1 MKIASGDYE
10 MNKKKMIRLT
20 ALVGVA
26 TATGVVAE
34 ANQAHAA
41 TTTTTETTNQTTN
54 ASVEST
60 QAAVDAAQSAFDTAQ
75 TSVDNAQ
82 ANVTSASN
90 NVTSASA
97 TLSSAIA
104 NKEVAT
110 SENIASAT
118 SAVSSQVVVVASA
131 SQAVSEQAGVVSA
144 AASVQASAQAEATS
158 ASASLSSASANVAS
172 ATSALSAAEAAL
184 TIDQSTAAN
193 NLSAAES
200 AASSASAAVSS
211 DQAAVD
217 NAQAAVAS
225 AQAIVDAVAEAQSSD
240 VINMSAAYITA
251 LKNYLANPSS
261 ANAAALQEVAKG
273 ADYVKELQQKFKSD
287 ASLDVVVDPSDP
299 TVQEALSVYAV
310 NLINHLRN
318 QYGLT
323 TAFGAS
329 AKANVAA
336 LDFVKN
342 YYDDENWNIFG
353 TTGSDGQGH
362 NKNGLN
368 AYADQL
374 GTSIAEDAGSG
385 LTTWVNGK
393 ATMAT
398 TTLHNLLYAVY
409 SDIATMLFDDGGT
422 NNWSHAQSIFED
434 GTILGTDGFNNV
446 YLGVAFD
453 KYGYAHYELYNA
465 TEGNQLGNNAY
476 SLDVQTA
483 AQTLL
488 TNAQATLASAK
499 ASLQRMTTNLM
510 VAKAAVVAAQDQLAA
525 LENSSASDS
534 AAVTAARTQLESAK
548 TSYQTALATY
558 QQKEAALEKAND
570 ELANVQASLEAAQAT
585 LATAKAKLAEL
596 EETVANLTNADQ
608 LLAAAQ
614 AAYEQAVANLTVAT
628 GNLEAAQV
636 DLAKAEAQLAL
647 AEEAVEQAK
656 ARAEIATQVDQQ
668 LNGSNANDRQSA
680 GQDATSLK
688 TNGRALMA
696 MVATASAANPKRG
709 ADQGRLPQ
717 TGADNQEASA
727 MALVGL
733 GMLGMATGLYGYKKK
748 KLTK

>member
-1 MKIASGDYE
+1 

-26 TATGVVAE
+26 MATGVVAE

-60 QAAVDAAQSAFDTAQ
+60 QAAVDAAQSTFDTAQ
-75 TSVDNAQ
+75 TSVGSAQ

-97 TLSSAIA
+97 ALSSAIT
-104 NKEVAT
+104 NKEAAT
-110 SENIASAT
+110 PENIASAT
-118 SAVSSQVVVVASA
+118 SAVSAQAVVVSST

-158 ASASLSSASANVAS
+158 ASASLSSSSANVAS

-184 TIDQSTAAN
+184 TSDQSTAAN

-211 DQAAVD
+211 DPAAVD

-225 AQAIVDAVAEAQSSD
+225 AQAIVHAVAEVQSSD
-240 VINMSAAYITA
+240 VINMSVAYITA

-329 AKANVAA
+329 ANANVAA
-336 LDFVKN
+336 IDFVKK
-342 YYDDENWNIFG
+342 YYDDEDWNIFG
-353 TTGSDGQGH
+353 TTGSDGKGH
-362 NKNGLN
+362 NKNGLD

-374 GTSIAEDAGSG
+374 NTSIAEDAGSG

-465 TEGNQLGNNAY
+465 TEGNHLGNNAY

-483 AQTLL
+483 A
-488 TNAQATLASAK
+488 
-499 ASLQRMTTNLM
+499 
-510 VAKAAVVAAQDQLAA
+510 
-525 LENSSASDS
+525 
-534 AAVTAARTQLESAK
+534 
-548 TSYQTALATY
+548 
-558 QQKEAALEKAND
+558 
-570 ELANVQASLEAAQAT
+570 QASLEAAQAT

-614 AAYEQAVANLTVAT
+614 DAYEQAVANLTTAT
-628 GNLEAAQV
+628 GNLGAAQV
-636 DLAKAEAQLAL
+636 DLTKAESQLAL
-647 AEEAVEQAK
+647 AEDTAEQAK
-656 ARAEIATQVDQQ
+656 VRAAIAAQVDQQ
-668 LNGSNANDRQSA
+668 LNGSTANDRQSA

-688 TNGRALMA
+688 TNGRALTA
-696 MVATASAANPKRG
+696 TVATASAAKQKQG
-709 ADQGRLPQ
+709 ANQGRLPQ
-717 TGADNQEASA
+717 TGNDDQEAST

>member
-1 MKIASGDYE
+1 
-10 MNKKKMIRLT
+10 MNKKKIIRLT

-26 TATGVVAE
+26 TATGVVAV

-118 SAVSSQVVVVASA
+118 SAVSSQAVVVASA
-131 SQAVSEQAGVVSA
+131 SQAVSEQAGVVSTA
-144 AASVQASAQAEATS
+144 AGVQASAQAEATS
-158 ASASLSSASANVAS
+158 ASASFSSASANVAS

-184 TIDQSTAAN
+184 TSDQSTAAN

-225 AQAIVDAVAEAQSSD
+225 AQAIVEVQSSD

-287 ASLDVVVDPSDP
+287 ESLDVVVDPSDP

-329 AKANVAA
+329 ANANVAA
-336 LDFVKN
+336 LDFVKK
-342 YYDDENWNIFG
+342 YYDYENWNIFG
-353 TTGSDGQGH
+353 TTVSDGQGH
-362 NKNGLN
+362 NKNGLD
-368 AYADQL
+368 AYAVQL
-374 GTSIAEDAGSG
+374 NTSIAEDAGSG

-453 KYGYAHYELYNA
+453 KYG
-465 TEGNQLGNNAY
+465 TP
-476 SLDVQTA
+476 
-483 AQTLL
+483 
-488 TNAQATLASAK
+488 
-499 ASLQRMTTNLM
+499 TTNSTTL
-510 VAKAAVVAAQDQLAA
+510 
-525 LENSSASDS
+525 
-534 AAVTAARTQLESAK
+534 R
-548 TSYQTALATY
+548 
-558 QQKEAALEKAND
+558 KETD
-570 ELANVQASLEAAQAT
+570 
-585 LATAKAKLAEL
+585 
-596 EETVANLTNADQ
+596 
-608 LLAAAQ
+608 
-614 AAYEQAVANLTVAT
+614 
-628 GNLEAAQV
+628 
-636 DLAKAEAQLAL
+636 
-647 AEEAVEQAK
+647 
-656 ARAEIATQVDQQ
+656 
-668 LNGSNANDRQSA
+668 
-680 GQDATSLK
+680 
-688 TNGRALMA
+688 
-696 MVATASAANPKRG
+696 
-709 ADQGRLPQ
+709 
-717 TGADNQEASA
+717 
-727 MALVGL
+727 
-733 GMLGMATGLYGYKKK
+733 
-748 KLTK
+748 

>member
-1 MKIASGDYE
+1 
-10 MNKKKMIRLT
+10 MIRLT

-104 NKEVAT
+104 NKEAAT

-118 SAVSSQVVVVASA
+118 SAVSSQAVVVASA

-158 ASASLSSASANVAS
+158 ASASLSSSSANVAS
-172 ATSALSAAEAAL
+172 ATSAQAAE
-184 TIDQSTAAN
+184 
-193 NLSAAES
+193 
-200 AASSASAAVSS
+200 V
-211 DQAAVD
+211 
-217 NAQAAVAS
+217 
-225 AQAIVDAVAEAQSSD
+225 QSSD
-240 VINMSAAYITA
+240 VINMSVAYITA

-273 ADYVKELQQKFKSD
+273 TDYVKELQQKFKSD

-299 TVQEALSVYAV
+299 TVQEVLSVYAV

-329 AKANVAA
+329 ANANVAA
-336 LDFVKN
+336 IDFVKK
-342 YYDDENWNIFG
+342 YYDDEDWNIFG
-353 TTGSDGQGH
+353 TNGKGH
-362 NKNGLN
+362 NKNGLD
-368 AYADQL
+368 AYANQL
-374 GTSIAEDAGSG
+374 NTSIAEDAGSG

-434 GTILGTDGFNNV
+434 GTILGTGGFNNV

-465 TEGNQLGNNAY
+465 TEGNHLGNNAY

-483 AQTLL
+483 AQALL
-488 TNAQATLASAK
+488 TNAQASLASAK

-510 VAKAAVVAAQDQLAA
+510 VAKAAVVAAQNQLAA
-525 LENSSASDS
+525 LENSSANDLV
-534 AAVTAARTQLESAK
+534 AVTKARTQLASAE

-558 QQKEAALEKAND
+558 KQKEEALKKAGDNLAAA
-570 ELANVQASLEAAQAT
+570 QASLEAAQAT

-614 AAYEQAVANLTVAT
+614 AAYEQAVANLTTAT
-628 GNLEAAQV
+628 GNLGAAQV
-636 DLAKAEAQLAL
+636 DLAKAESQLAL
-647 AEEAVEQAK
+647 AEDTAEQAK
-656 ARAEIATQVDQQ
+656 VRAAIAAQVDQQ
-668 LNGSNANDRQSA
+668 LNGSTANDRQSA

-688 TNGRALMA
+688 TNGRALTA
-696 MVATASAANPKRG
+696 TVATASAAKQKQG
-709 ADQGRLPQ
+709 ANQGRLPQ
-717 TGADNQEASA
+717 TGNDDQEAST

>member
-1 MKIASGDYE
+1 

-104 NKEVAT
+104 NKEAAT

-118 SAVSSQVVVVASA
+118 SAVSSQAVVVASA

-158 ASASLSSASANVAS
+158 ASASLSSSSANVAS

-184 TIDQSTAAN
+184 TSDQSTAAN

-211 DQAAVD
+211 GQAAVD

-225 AQAIVDAVAEAQSSD
+225 AQAIVDVQSSD
-240 VINMSAAYITA
+240 VINMSVAYITA

-329 AKANVAA
+329 ANANVAA
-336 LDFVKN
+336 IDFVKK
-342 YYDDENWNIFG
+342 YYDDEDWNIFG
-353 TTGSDGQGH
+353 TTGSDGKGH
-362 NKNGLN
+362 NKNGLD

-374 GTSIAEDAGSG
+374 NTSIAEDAGSG

-465 TEGNQLGNNAY
+465 TEGNHLGNNAY

-483 AQTLL
+483 AQALL
-488 TNAQATLASAK
+488 TNAQASLASAK

-510 VAKAAVVAAQDQLAA
+510 VAKAAVVAAQNRLAV
-525 LENSSASDS
+525 LENSSANDLV
-534 AAVTAARTQLESAK
+534 AVTKARTQLASAE

-558 QQKEAALEKAND
+558 KQKEEALKKAGDNLAAA
-570 ELANVQASLEAAQAT
+570 QASLEAAQAT

-614 AAYEQAVANLTVAT
+614 AAYEQAVANLTTAT
-628 GNLEAAQV
+628 GNLGAAQV
-636 DLAKAEAQLAL
+636 DLAKAESQLAL
-647 AEEAVEQAK
+647 AEDTAEQAK
-656 ARAEIATQVDQQ
+656 VRAAIAAQVDQQ
-668 LNGSNANDRQSA
+668 LNGSTANDRQSA

-688 TNGRALMA
+688 TNGRALTA
-696 MVATASAANPKRG
+696 TVATASAAKQKQG

-717 TGADNQEASA
+717 TGNDDQEAST

>member
-1 MKIASGDYE
+1 

-104 NKEVAT
+104 NKEAAT

-118 SAVSSQVVVVASA
+118 SAVSSQAVVVASA

-158 ASASLSSASANVAS
+158 ASASLSSSSANVA
-172 ATSALSAAEAAL
+172 SALSAAEAAL
-184 TIDQSTAAN
+184 TSDQSTAAN

-225 AQAIVDAVAEAQSSD
+225 AQAIVDAVAEVQSSD
-240 VINMSAAYITA
+240 VINMSVAYITA

-329 AKANVAA
+329 ANANVAA
-336 LDFVKN
+336 IDFVKK
-342 YYDDENWNIFG
+342 YYDDEDWNIFG

-362 NKNGLN
+362 NKNGLD

-374 GTSIAEDAGSG
+374 NTSIAEDAGSG

-434 GTILGTDGFNNV
+434 GTILGTGGFNNV

-483 AQTLL
+483 A
-488 TNAQATLASAK
+488 
-499 ASLQRMTTNLM
+499 
-510 VAKAAVVAAQDQLAA
+510 
-525 LENSSASDS
+525 
-534 AAVTAARTQLESAK
+534 
-548 TSYQTALATY
+548 
-558 QQKEAALEKAND
+558 
-570 ELANVQASLEAAQAT
+570 QASLEAAQAT

-614 AAYEQAVANLTVAT
+614 AAYEQAVANLTTAT
-628 GNLEAAQV
+628 GNLGAAQV
-636 DLAKAEAQLAL
+636 DLAKAESQLAL
-647 AEEAVEQAK
+647 AEDTAEQAK
-656 ARAEIATQVDQQ
+656 VRAAIAAQVDQQ
-668 LNGSNANDRQSA
+668 LNGSTANDRQSA

-688 TNGRALMA
+688 TNGRALTA
-696 MVATASAANPKRG
+696 TVATASTAKQKQGAN
-709 ADQGRLPQ
+709 QGRLPQ
-717 TGADNQEASA
+717 TGNDDQEAST

>member
-1 MKIASGDYE
+1 

-104 NKEVAT
+104 NKEAAT

-118 SAVSSQVVVVASA
+118 SAVSSQAVVVASA

-158 ASASLSSASANVAS
+158 ASASLSSSSANVAS

-184 TIDQSTAAN
+184 TSDRSTAAN

-225 AQAIVDAVAEAQSSD
+225 AQAIVDAVAEVQSSD
-240 VINMSAAYITA
+240 VINMSVAYITA

-287 ASLDVVVDPSDP
+287 VSLDVVVDPSDP

-329 AKANVAA
+329 ANANVAA
-336 LDFVKN
+336 IDFVKK
-342 YYDDENWNIFG
+342 YYDDEDWNIFG
-353 TTGSDGQGH
+353 TTGRDGQGH
-362 NKNGLN
+362 NKNGLD

-374 GTSIAEDAGSG
+374 NTSIAEDAGSG

-434 GTILGTDGFNNV
+434 GTILGTGGFNNV

-483 AQTLL
+483 A
-488 TNAQATLASAK
+488 
-499 ASLQRMTTNLM
+499 
-510 VAKAAVVAAQDQLAA
+510 
-525 LENSSASDS
+525 
-534 AAVTAARTQLESAK
+534 
-548 TSYQTALATY
+548 
-558 QQKEAALEKAND
+558 
-570 ELANVQASLEAAQAT
+570 QASLEAAQAT

-614 AAYEQAVANLTVAT
+614 AAYEQAVANLTTAT
-628 GNLEAAQV
+628 GNLGAAQV
-636 DLAKAEAQLAL
+636 DLAKAESQLAL
-647 AEEAVEQAK
+647 AEDTAEQAK
-656 ARAEIATQVDQQ
+656 VRAAIAAQVDQQ
-668 LNGSNANDRQSA
+668 LNGSTANDRQSA

-688 TNGRALMA
+688 TNGRALTA
-696 MVATASAANPKRG
+696 TVATASTAKQKQGAN
-709 ADQGRLPQ
+709 QGRLPQ
-717 TGADNQEASA
+717 TGNDDQEAST

>member
-1 MKIASGDYE
+1 

-60 QAAVDAAQSAFDTAQ
+60 QAAVDAAQSTFDTAQ
-75 TSVDNAQ
+75 TSVDSAQ

-97 TLSSAIA
+97 ALSSAIA
-104 NKEVAT
+104 NKEAAT
-110 SENIASAT
+110 SKNIASAT
-118 SAVSSQVVVVASA
+118 SAVSSQAVVVASA

-158 ASASLSSASANVAS
+158 ASASLSSSSANVA
-172 ATSALSAAEAAL
+172 SALSAAEAAL
-184 TIDQSTAAN
+184 TSDQSTAAN

-211 DQAAVD
+211 GQAAVD

-225 AQAIVDAVAEAQSSD
+225 AQAIVDAVAEVQSSD
-240 VINMSAAYITA
+240 VINMSVAYITA

-329 AKANVAA
+329 ANANVAA
-336 LDFVKN
+336 IDFVKK
-342 YYDDENWNIFG
+342 YYDDEDWNIFG
-353 TTGSDGQGH
+353 TTGSDGKGH
-362 NKNGLN
+362 NKNGLD

-374 GTSIAEDAGSG
+374 NTSIAEDAGSG

-465 TEGNQLGNNAY
+465 TEGNHLGNNAY

-483 AQTLL
+483 AQALL
-488 TNAQATLASAK
+488 TNAQASLASAK

-510 VAKAAVVAAQDQLAA
+510 VAKAAVVAAQNQLAA
-525 LENSSASDS
+525 LENSSANDLV
-534 AAVTAARTQLESAK
+534 AVTKARTQLASAE

-558 QQKEAALEKAND
+558 KQKEEALKKAGDNLAAA
-570 ELANVQASLEAAQAT
+570 QASLEAAQAT

-614 AAYEQAVANLTVAT
+614 AAYEQAVANLTTAT
-628 GNLEAAQV
+628 GNLGAAQV
-636 DLAKAEAQLAL
+636 DLAKAESQLAL
-647 AEEAVEQAK
+647 AEDTAEQAK
-656 ARAEIATQVDQQ
+656 VRDAIAAQVDQQ
-668 LNGSNANDRQSA
+668 LNGSTANDRQSA

-688 TNGRALMA
+688 TNGRALTA
-696 MVATASAANPKRG
+696 TVATASAAKQKQG
-709 ADQGRLPQ
+709 ANQGRLPQ
-717 TGADNQEASA
+717 TGNDDQEAST

-733 GMLGMATGLYGYKKK
+733 GMLGMATGLYGYKKR

>member
-1 MKIASGDYE
+1 

-26 TATGVVAE
+26 TATGVVVE

-60 QAAVDAAQSAFDTAQ
+60 QAAVDAAQSTFDTAQ
-75 TSVDNAQ
+75 TSVDSAQ

-97 TLSSAIA
+97 ALSSAIA
-104 NKEVAT
+104 NKEAAT

-118 SAVSSQVVVVASA
+118 SAVSSQAVVVASA

-158 ASASLSSASANVAS
+158 ASASLSSSSANVAS
-172 ATSALSAAEAAL
+172 AASALSAAEAAL
-184 TIDQSTAAN
+184 TSDQSTAAN

-211 DQAAVD
+211 GQAAVD

-225 AQAIVDAVAEAQSSD
+225 AQAIVDAVAEVQSSD
-240 VINMSAAYITA
+240 VINMSVAYITA

-329 AKANVAA
+329 ANANVAA
-336 LDFVKN
+336 IDFVKK
-342 YYDDENWNIFG
+342 YYDDEDWNIFG
-353 TTGSDGQGH
+353 TNGKGH
-362 NKNGLN
+362 NKNGLD
-368 AYADQL
+368 AYANQL
-374 GTSIAEDAGSG
+374 NTSIAEDAGSG

-434 GTILGTDGFNNV
+434 GTILGTGGFNNV

-465 TEGNQLGNNAY
+465 TEGNHLGNNAY

-483 AQTLL
+483 AQ
-488 TNAQATLASAK
+488 N
-499 ASLQRMTTNLM
+499 
-510 VAKAAVVAAQDQLAA
+510 QLAA
-525 LENSSASDS
+525 LENSSANDLV
-534 AAVTAARTQLESAK
+534 AVTKARTQLASAE

-558 QQKEAALEKAND
+558 KQKEEALKKAGDNLAAA
-570 ELANVQASLEAAQAT
+570 QASLEAAQAT

-614 AAYEQAVANLTVAT
+614 AAYEQAVSNLTTAT
-628 GNLEAAQV
+628 GNLGAAQV
-636 DLAKAEAQLAL
+636 DLAKAESQLAL
-647 AEEAVEQAK
+647 AEDTAEQAK
-656 ARAEIATQVDQQ
+656 VRAAIAAQVDQQ
-668 LNGSNANDRQSA
+668 LNGSTANDRQSA

-688 TNGRALMA
+688 TNGRALTA
-696 MVATASAANPKRG
+696 TVATASAAKQKQG
-709 ADQGRLPQ
+709 ANQGRLSQ
-717 TGADNQEASA
+717 TGNDDQEAST

-733 GMLGMATGLYGYKKK
+733 GMLGMATGLYGYKKR

>member
-1 MKIASGDYE
+1 

-60 QAAVDAAQSAFDTAQ
+60 QAAVDAAQSTFDTAQ
-75 TSVDNAQ
+75 TSVDSAQ

-97 TLSSAIA
+97 ALSSAIA
-104 NKEVAT
+104 NKEAAT

-118 SAVSSQVVVVASA
+118 SAVSSQAVVVASA

-158 ASASLSSASANVAS
+158 ASASLSSSSANVA
-172 ATSALSAAEAAL
+172 SALSAAEAAL
-184 TIDQSTAAN
+184 TSDQSTAAN

-211 DQAAVD
+211 DQAAVN

-225 AQAIVDAVAEAQSSD
+225 AQAIVDAVAEVQSSD
-240 VINMSAAYITA
+240 VINMSVAYITA

-329 AKANVAA
+329 ANANVAA
-336 LDFVKN
+336 IDFVKK
-342 YYDDENWNIFG
+342 YYDDEDWNIFG
-353 TTGSDGQGH
+353 TTGSDGKGH
-362 NKNGLN
+362 NKNGLD

-374 GTSIAEDAGSG
+374 NTSIAEDAGSG

-465 TEGNQLGNNAY
+465 TEGNHLGNNAY

-483 AQTLL
+483 AQALL
-488 TNAQATLASAK
+488 TNAQASLASAK

-510 VAKAAVVAAQDQLAA
+510 VAKAAVVAAQNQLAA
-525 LENSSASDS
+525 LENSSANDLV
-534 AAVTAARTQLESAK
+534 AVTKARTQLASAE

-558 QQKEAALEKAND
+558 KQKEEALKKAGDNLAAA
-570 ELANVQASLEAAQAT
+570 QASLEAAQAT

-614 AAYEQAVANLTVAT
+614 AAYEQAVANLTTAT
-628 GNLEAAQV
+628 GNLGAAQV
-636 DLAKAEAQLAL
+636 DLAKAESQLAL
-647 AEEAVEQAK
+647 AEDTAEQAK
-656 ARAEIATQVDQQ
+656 VRAAIAAQVDQQ
-668 LNGSNANDRQSA
+668 LNGSTANDRQSA

-688 TNGRALMA
+688 TNGRALTA
-696 MVATASAANPKRG
+696 TVATASAAKQKQG
-709 ADQGRLPQ
+709 ANQGRLPQ
-717 TGADNQEASA
+717 TGNDDQEAST

-733 GMLGMATGLYGYKKK
+733 GMLGLTTGLYGYKKK
-748 KLTK
+748 ITE

>member
-1 MKIASGDYE
+1 

-26 TATGVVAE
+26 TATGVVVE

-104 NKEVAT
+104 NKEAAT

-118 SAVSSQVVVVASA
+118 SAVSSQAVVVASA

-158 ASASLSSASANVAS
+158 ASASLSSSSANVAS

-184 TIDQSTAAN
+184 TSDQSTAAN

-211 DQAAVD
+211 GQAAVD

-225 AQAIVDAVAEAQSSD
+225 AQAIVDAVAEVQSSD
-240 VINMSAAYITA
+240 VINMSVAYITA

-329 AKANVAA
+329 ANANVAA
-336 LDFVKN
+336 IDFVKK
-342 YYDDENWNIFG
+342 YYDDEDWNIFG
-353 TTGSDGQGH
+353 TTGKGH
-362 NKNGLN
+362 NKNGLD
-368 AYADQL
+368 AYANQL
-374 GTSIAEDAGSG
+374 NTSIAEDAGSG

-434 GTILGTDGFNNV
+434 GTILGTGGFNNV

-465 TEGNQLGNNAY
+465 TEGNHLGNNAY

-483 AQTLL
+483 AQALL
-488 TNAQATLASAK
+488 TNAQASLASAK

-510 VAKAAVVAAQDQLAA
+510 VAKAAVVAAQNQLAA
-525 LENSSASDS
+525 LENSSANDLV
-534 AAVTAARTQLESAK
+534 AVTKARTQLASAE

-558 QQKEAALEKAND
+558 KQKEEALKKAGDNLAAA
-570 ELANVQASLEAAQAT
+570 QASLEAAQAT

-614 AAYEQAVANLTVAT
+614 AAYEQAVANLTTAT
-628 GNLEAAQV
+628 GNLGAAQV
-636 DLAKAEAQLAL
+636 DLAKAESQLAL
-647 AEEAVEQAK
+647 AEDTAEQAK
-656 ARAEIATQVDQQ
+656 VRAAIAAQVDQQ
-668 LNGSNANDRQSA
+668 LNGSTANDRQSA

-688 TNGRALMA
+688 TNGRALTA
-696 MVATASAANPKRG
+696 TVATASAAKQKQG
-709 ADQGRLPQ
+709 ANQGRLPQ
-717 TGADNQEASA
+717 TGNDDQEAST

>member
-1 MKIASGDYE
+1 

-104 NKEVAT
+104 NKEAAT

-118 SAVSSQVVVVASA
+118 SAVSSQAVVVASA

-158 ASASLSSASANVAS
+158 ASASLSSSSANVAS

-184 TIDQSTAAN
+184 TSDQSTAAN

-225 AQAIVDAVAEAQSSD
+225 AQAIVDAVAEVQSSD
-240 VINMSAAYITA
+240 VINMSVAYITA

-329 AKANVAA
+329 ANANVVAI
-336 LDFVKN
+336 DFVKK
-342 YYDDENWNIFG
+342 YYDDEDWNIFG

-362 NKNGLN
+362 NKNGLD

-374 GTSIAEDAGSG
+374 NTSIAEDAGSG

-434 GTILGTDGFNNV
+434 GTILGTGGFNNV

-483 AQTLL
+483 A
-488 TNAQATLASAK
+488 
-499 ASLQRMTTNLM
+499 
-510 VAKAAVVAAQDQLAA
+510 
-525 LENSSASDS
+525 
-534 AAVTAARTQLESAK
+534 
-548 TSYQTALATY
+548 
-558 QQKEAALEKAND
+558 
-570 ELANVQASLEAAQAT
+570 QASLEAAQAT

-614 AAYEQAVANLTVAT
+614 AAYEQAVANLTTAT
-628 GNLEAAQV
+628 GNLGAAQV
-636 DLAKAEAQLAL
+636 DLAKAESQLAL
-647 AEEAVEQAK
+647 AEDTAEQAK
-656 ARAEIATQVDQQ
+656 VRAAIAAQVDQQ
-668 LNGSNANDRQSA
+668 LNGSTANDRQSA

-688 TNGRALMA
+688 TNGRALTA
-696 MVATASAANPKRG
+696 TVATASTAKQKQGAN
-709 ADQGRLPQ
+709 QGRLPQ
-717 TGADNQEASA
+717 TGNDDQEAST

>member
-1 MKIASGDYE
+1 MR
-10 MNKKKMIRLT
+10 RLIKLT
-20 ALVGVA
+20 QLPP
-26 TATGVVAE
+26 
-34 ANQAHAA
+34 QLP
-41 TTTTTETTNQTTN
+41 TTNQTTN

-104 NKEVAT
+104 NKEAAT

-118 SAVSSQVVVVASA
+118 SAVSSQAVVVASA

-158 ASASLSSASANVAS
+158 ASASLSSSSANVAS

-184 TIDQSTAAN
+184 TSDQSTAAN

-211 DQAAVD
+211 GQAAVD

-225 AQAIVDAVAEAQSSD
+225 AQAIVDVQSSD
-240 VINMSAAYITA
+240 VINMSVAYITA

-299 TVQEALSVYAV
+299 TVQEVLSVYAV

-329 AKANVAA
+329 ANANVAA
-336 LDFVKN
+336 IDFVKK
-342 YYDDENWNIFG
+342 YYDDEDWNIFG
-353 TTGSDGQGH
+353 TNGKGH
-362 NKNGLN
+362 NKNGLD
-368 AYADQL
+368 AYANQL
-374 GTSIAEDAGSG
+374 NTSIAEDAGSG

-434 GTILGTDGFNNV
+434 GTILGTGGFNNV

-476 SLDVQTA
+476 SLDVQTT

-510 VAKAAVVAAQDQLAA
+510 VAKAAVVTAQDQLAA
-525 LENSSASDS
+525 LENSSASDLV
-534 AAVTAARTQLESAK
+534 AVTKARTQLASAE

-558 QQKEAALEKAND
+558 KQKEGALKKAGDNLAAA
-570 ELANVQASLEAAQAT
+570 QASLEAAQAT

-614 AAYEQAVANLTVAT
+614 AAYEQAVANLTTAT
-628 GNLEAAQV
+628 GNLGAAQV
-636 DLAKAEAQLAL
+636 DLAKAESQLAL
-647 AEEAVEQAK
+647 AEDAAEQAK
-656 ARAEIATQVDQQ
+656 VRAAIAAQVDQQ
-668 LNGSNANDRQSA
+668 LNGSTANDRQSA
-680 GQDATSLK
+680 GQGATSLK
-688 TNGRALMA
+688 TNGRALTA
-696 MVATASAANPKRG
+696 TVATASAAKQKQG
-709 ADQGRLPQ
+709 ANQGRLPQ
-717 TGADNQEASA
+717 TGNDDQEAST

>member
-1 MKIASGDYE
+1 

-41 TTTTTETTNQTTN
+41 TTTITETTNQTTN

-104 NKEVAT
+104 NKEAAT

-118 SAVSSQVVVVASA
+118 SAVSSQAVVVASA

-158 ASASLSSASANVAS
+158 ASASLSSSSANVA
-172 ATSALSAAEAAL
+172 SALSAAEAAL
-184 TIDQSTAAN
+184 TSDQSTAAN

-225 AQAIVDAVAEAQSSD
+225 AQAIVDAVAEVQSSD
-240 VINMSAAYITA
+240 VINMSVAYITA

-329 AKANVAA
+329 ANANVAA
-336 LDFVKN
+336 IDFVKK
-342 YYDDENWNIFG
+342 YYDDEDWNIFG

-362 NKNGLN
+362 NKNGLD

-374 GTSIAEDAGSG
+374 NTSIAEDAGSG

-434 GTILGTDGFNNV
+434 GTILGTGGFNNV

-483 AQTLL
+483 A
-488 TNAQATLASAK
+488 
-499 ASLQRMTTNLM
+499 
-510 VAKAAVVAAQDQLAA
+510 
-525 LENSSASDS
+525 
-534 AAVTAARTQLESAK
+534 
-548 TSYQTALATY
+548 
-558 QQKEAALEKAND
+558 
-570 ELANVQASLEAAQAT
+570 QASLEAAQAT

-614 AAYEQAVANLTVAT
+614 AAYEQAVANLTTAT
-628 GNLEAAQV
+628 GNLGAAQV
-636 DLAKAEAQLAL
+636 DLAKAESQLAL
-647 AEEAVEQAK
+647 AEDTAEQAK
-656 ARAEIATQVDQQ
+656 VRAAIAAQVDQQ
-668 LNGSNANDRQSA
+668 LNGSTANDRQSA

-688 TNGRALMA
+688 TNGRALTA
-696 MVATASAANPKRG
+696 TVATASTAKQKQGAN
-709 ADQGRLPQ
+709 QGCLPQ
-717 TGADNQEASA
+717 TGNDDQEAST

>member
-1 MKIASGDYE
+1 MIANLALKIASGDYE

-26 TATGVVAE
+26 TATGVVAV

-104 NKEVAT
+104 NKEAAT
-110 SENIASAT
+110 PENIASAT
-118 SAVSSQVVVVASA
+118 SAVSSQAVVVASA

-184 TIDQSTAAN
+184 TSDQSTAAN

-225 AQAIVDAVAEAQSSD
+225 AQAIVDAVAEVQSSD

-251 LKNYLANPSS
+251 LKKYLANPSS

-273 ADYVKELQQKFKSD
+273 ADYVKELQQKFKSE

-329 AKANVAA
+329 ANANVAA
-336 LDFVKN
+336 LDFVKK
-342 YYDDENWNIFG
+342 YYDDKDWNIFG

-362 NKNGLN
+362 NKNGLD
-368 AYADQL
+368 AYAVQL
-374 GTSIAEDAGSG
+374 NTSIAEDAGSG

-465 TEGNQLGNNAY
+465 TEGNHLGNNAY

-483 AQTLL
+483 AQALL
-488 TNAQATLASAK
+488 TNAQA
-499 ASLQRMTTNLM
+499 
-510 VAKAAVVAAQDQLAA
+510 AQ
-525 LENSSASDS
+525 
-534 AAVTAARTQLESAK
+534 T
-548 TSYQTALATY
+548 
-558 QQKEAALEKAND
+558 
-570 ELANVQASLEAAQAT
+570 SLEVAQAT

-614 AAYEQAVANLTVAT
+614 TAYEQAVANLTTAT
-628 GNLEAAQV
+628 GNLGAAQV
-636 DLAKAEAQLAL
+636 DLAKAESQLAL
-647 AEEAVEQAK
+647 AEDTAEQAK
-656 ARAEIATQVDQQ
+656 VRAAIAAQVDQQ
-668 LNGSNANDRQSA
+668 LNVSTANDRQSA

-688 TNGRALMA
+688 TNGRALTA
-696 MVATASAANPKRG
+696 TVATASAAKQKRS

-717 TGADNQEASA
+717 TGNDDQEAST

>member
-1 MKIASGDYE
+1 

-26 TATGVVAE
+26 TATVVVAE

-60 QAAVDAAQSAFDTAQ
+60 QAAVDAAQSTFDTAQ
-75 TSVDNAQ
+75 TSVDSAQ

-97 TLSSAIA
+97 ALSSAIA
-104 NKEVAT
+104 NKEAAT

-118 SAVSSQVVVVASA
+118 SAVSSQAVVVSSA

-158 ASASLSSASANVAS
+158 ASASLSSSSANVAS

-184 TIDQSTAAN
+184 TSDQSTAAN
-193 NLSAAES
+193 NLSAAE
-200 AASSASAAVSS
+200 SAAVSS

-225 AQAIVDAVAEAQSSD
+225 ARAIVDAVAEVQSSD
-240 VINMSAAYITA
+240 VINMSVAYITA

-329 AKANVAA
+329 ANANVAA
-336 LDFVKN
+336 IDFVKK
-342 YYDDENWNIFG
+342 YYDDEDWNIFG
-353 TTGSDGQGH
+353 TTGSDGKGH
-362 NKNGLN
+362 NKNGLD

-374 GTSIAEDAGSG
+374 NTSIAEDVGSG

-398 TTLHNLLYAVY
+398 TTLHNLLFAVY

-483 AQTLL
+483 AQ
-488 TNAQATLASAK
+488 
-499 ASLQRMTTNLM
+499 
-510 VAKAAVVAAQDQLAA
+510 
-525 LENSSASDS
+525 
-534 AAVTAARTQLESAK
+534 
-548 TSYQTALATY
+548 
-558 QQKEAALEKAND
+558 
-570 ELANVQASLEAAQAT
+570 
-585 LATAKAKLAEL
+585 
-596 EETVANLTNADQ
+596 
-608 LLAAAQ
+608 
-614 AAYEQAVANLTVAT
+614 AAYEQAVANLTTAT
-628 GNLEAAQV
+628 GNLGAAQV
-636 DLAKAEAQLAL
+636 DLAKAESQLAL
-647 AEEAVEQAK
+647 AEDTAEQAK
-656 ARAEIATQVDQQ
+656 VRAAIAAQVDQQ
-668 LNGSNANDRQSA
+668 LNGSTANDHQSA

-688 TNGRALMA
+688 ANGRALTA
-696 MVATASAANPKRG
+696 TVATASATNPKRD

-717 TGADNQEASA
+717 TGNDDQEAST

>member
-1 MKIASGDYE
+1 

-60 QAAVDAAQSAFDTAQ
+60 QAAVDAAQSTFDTAQ
-75 TSVDNAQ
+75 TSVDSAQ

-97 TLSSAIA
+97 ALSSAIA
-104 NKEVAT
+104 NKEAAT
-110 SENIASAT
+110 SKNIASAT
-118 SAVSSQVVVVASA
+118 SAVSSQAVVVASA

-158 ASASLSSASANVAS
+158 ASASLSSSSANVA
-172 ATSALSAAEAAL
+172 SALSAAEAAL
-184 TIDQSTAAN
+184 TSDQSTAAN

-225 AQAIVDAVAEAQSSD
+225 AQAIVDAVAEVQSSD
-240 VINMSAAYITA
+240 VINMSVAYITA

-329 AKANVAA
+329 ANANVAA
-336 LDFVKN
+336 IDFVKK
-342 YYDDENWNIFG
+342 YYDDEDWNIFG

-362 NKNGLN
+362 NKNGLD

-374 GTSIAEDAGSG
+374 NTSIAEDAGSG

-434 GTILGTDGFNNV
+434 GTILGTGGFNNV

-483 AQTLL
+483 AQALL
-488 TNAQATLASAK
+488 TNAQASLASAK

-510 VAKAAVVAAQDQLAA
+510 VAKAAVVAAQNQLAA
-525 LENSSASDS
+525 LENSSANDLV
-534 AAVTAARTQLESAK
+534 AVTKARTQLASAE

-558 QQKEAALEKAND
+558 KQKEEALKKAGDNLAAA
-570 ELANVQASLEAAQAT
+570 QASLEAAQAT

-614 AAYEQAVANLTVAT
+614 AAYEQAVANLTTAT
-628 GNLEAAQV
+628 GNLGAAQV
-636 DLAKAEAQLAL
+636 DLAKAESQLAL
-647 AEEAVEQAK
+647 AEDTAEQAK
-656 ARAEIATQVDQQ
+656 VRAAIAAQVDQQ
-668 LNGSNANDRQSA
+668 LNGSTANDRQSA

-688 TNGRALMA
+688 TNGRALTA
-696 MVATASAANPKRG
+696 TVATASAAKQKQG
-709 ADQGRLPQ
+709 ANQGRLPQ
-717 TGADNQEASA
+717 TGNDDQEAST

-733 GMLGMATGLYGYKKK
+733 GMLGLTTGLYGYKKK
-748 KLTK
+748 ITE

>member
-1 MKIASGDYE
+1 

-104 NKEVAT
+104 NKEAAT

-118 SAVSSQVVVVASA
+118 SAVSSQAVVVASA

-158 ASASLSSASANVAS
+158 ASASLSSSSANVA
-172 ATSALSAAEAAL
+172 SALSAAEAAL
-184 TIDQSTAAN
+184 TSDQSTAAN

-225 AQAIVDAVAEAQSSD
+225 AQAIVDAVAEVQSSD
-240 VINMSAAYITA
+240 VINMSVAYITA

-329 AKANVAA
+329 ANANVAA
-336 LDFVKN
+336 IDFVKK
-342 YYDDENWNIFG
+342 YYDDEDWNIFG

-362 NKNGLN
+362 NKNGLD

-374 GTSIAEDAGSG
+374 NTSIAEDAGSG

-434 GTILGTDGFNNV
+434 GTILGTGGFNNV
-446 YLGVAFD
+446 YLGVTFD

-483 AQTLL
+483 A
-488 TNAQATLASAK
+488 
-499 ASLQRMTTNLM
+499 
-510 VAKAAVVAAQDQLAA
+510 
-525 LENSSASDS
+525 
-534 AAVTAARTQLESAK
+534 
-548 TSYQTALATY
+548 
-558 QQKEAALEKAND
+558 
-570 ELANVQASLEAAQAT
+570 QASLEAAQAT

-614 AAYEQAVANLTVAT
+614 AAYEQAVANLTTAT
-628 GNLEAAQV
+628 GNLGAAQV
-636 DLAKAEAQLAL
+636 DLAKAESQLAL
-647 AEEAVEQAK
+647 AEDTAEQAK
-656 ARAEIATQVDQQ
+656 VRAAIAAQVDQQ
-668 LNGSNANDRQSA
+668 LNGSTANDRQSA

-688 TNGRALMA
+688 TNGRALTA
-696 MVATASAANPKRG
+696 TVATASTAKQKQGAN
-709 ADQGRLPQ
+709 QGRLPQ
-717 TGADNQEASA
+717 TGNDDQEAST

>member
-1 MKIASGDYE
+1 

-104 NKEVAT
+104 NKEAAT

-118 SAVSSQVVVVASA
+118 SAVSSQAVVVASA

-158 ASASLSSASANVAS
+158 ASASISSSSANVA
-172 ATSALSAAEAAL
+172 SALSAAEAAL
-184 TIDQSTAAN
+184 TSDQSTAAN

-225 AQAIVDAVAEAQSSD
+225 AQAIVDAVAEVQSSD
-240 VINMSAAYITA
+240 VINMSVAYITA

-329 AKANVAA
+329 ANANVAA
-336 LDFVKN
+336 IDFVKK
-342 YYDDENWNIFG
+342 YYDDEDWNIFG

-362 NKNGLN
+362 NKNGLD

-374 GTSIAEDAGSG
+374 NTSIAEDAGSG

-434 GTILGTDGFNNV
+434 GTILGTGGFNNV

-483 AQTLL
+483 A
-488 TNAQATLASAK
+488 
-499 ASLQRMTTNLM
+499 
-510 VAKAAVVAAQDQLAA
+510 
-525 LENSSASDS
+525 
-534 AAVTAARTQLESAK
+534 
-548 TSYQTALATY
+548 
-558 QQKEAALEKAND
+558 
-570 ELANVQASLEAAQAT
+570 QASLEAAQAT

-614 AAYEQAVANLTVAT
+614 AAYEQAVANLTTAT
-628 GNLEAAQV
+628 GNLGAAQV
-636 DLAKAEAQLAL
+636 DLAKAESQLAL
-647 AEEAVEQAK
+647 AEDTAEQAK
-656 ARAEIATQVDQQ
+656 VRAAIAAQVDQQ
-668 LNGSNANDRQSA
+668 LNGSTANDRQSA

-688 TNGRALMA
+688 TNGRALTA
-696 MVATASAANPKRG
+696 TVATVSTAKQKQGAN
-709 ADQGRLPQ
+709 QGRLPQ
-717 TGADNQEASA
+717 TGNDDQEAST

>member
-1 MKIASGDYE
+1 

-54 ASVEST
+54 ASSVEST

-97 TLSSAIA
+97 ILSSAIA

-118 SAVSSQVVVVASA
+118 SAVSSQAVVVASA

-144 AASVQASAQAEATS
+144 AASVQASA
-158 ASASLSSASANVAS
+158 
-172 ATSALSAAEAAL
+172 LSAAEATL
-184 TIDQSTAAN
+184 TSDQSTAAN

-225 AQAIVDAVAEAQSSD
+225 AQAIVEVQSSD

-329 AKANVAA
+329 ANANVAA
-336 LDFVKN
+336 LDFVKK
-342 YYDDENWNIFG
+342 YYDYENWNIFG

-362 NKNGLN
+362 NKNGLD
-368 AYADQL
+368 AYAYQL
-374 GTSIAEDAGSG
+374 NTSIAEDAGSG

-398 TTLHNLLYAVY
+398 TTLHNLLFAVY

-476 SLDVQTA
+476 ST
-483 AQTLL
+483 
-488 TNAQATLASAK
+488 
-499 ASLQRMTTNLM
+499 
-510 VAKAAVVAAQDQLAA
+510 
-525 LENSSASDS
+525 
-534 AAVTAARTQLESAK
+534 
-548 TSYQTALATY
+548 
-558 QQKEAALEKAND
+558 
-570 ELANVQASLEAAQAT
+570 AAQAT

-614 AAYEQAVANLTVAT
+614 AAYEQAVANLTTAT
-628 GNLEAAQV
+628 GNLGAAQV
-636 DLAKAEAQLAL
+636 DLAKAESQLAL
-647 AEEAVEQAK
+647 AEDTAEQAK
-656 ARAEIATQVDQQ
+656 VRAAIAAQVDQQ
-668 LNGSNANDRQSA
+668 LNGSTANDRQSA

-688 TNGRALMA
+688 TNGRALTA
-696 MVATASAANPKRG
+696 TVATASAAKQKQG
-709 ADQGRLPQ
+709 ANQGRLPQ
-717 TGADNQEASA
+717 TGNDDQEAST

>member
-1 MKIASGDYE
+1 

-60 QAAVDAAQSAFDTAQ
+60 QAAVDAAQSTFDTAQ
-75 TSVDNAQ
+75 TSVDSAQ

-97 TLSSAIA
+97 SLSSAIA
-104 NKEVAT
+104 NKEAAT
-110 SENIASAT
+110 PENIASAT
-118 SAVSSQVVVVASA
+118 SAVSSQAVVVASA

-158 ASASLSSASANVAS
+158 ASASLSSSSANVAS
-172 ATSALSAAEAAL
+172 ATSAQAAE
-184 TIDQSTAAN
+184 
-193 NLSAAES
+193 
-200 AASSASAAVSS
+200 V
-211 DQAAVD
+211 
-217 NAQAAVAS
+217 
-225 AQAIVDAVAEAQSSD
+225 QSSD
-240 VINMSAAYITA
+240 VINMSVAYITA

-329 AKANVAA
+329 ANANVAA
-336 LDFVKN
+336 IDFVKK
-342 YYDDENWNIFG
+342 YYDDEDWNIFG
-353 TTGSDGQGH
+353 TTGKGH
-362 NKNGLN
+362 NKNGLD
-368 AYADQL
+368 AYANQL
-374 GTSIAEDAGSG
+374 NTSIAEDAGSG

-398 TTLHNLLYAVY
+398 TTLHNLLFAVY

-434 GTILGTDGFNNV
+434 GTILGTGGFNNV

-465 TEGNQLGNNAY
+465 TEGNHLGNNAY

-483 AQTLL
+483 AQALL
-488 TNAQATLASAK
+488 TNAQAA
-499 ASLQRMTTNLM
+499 
-510 VAKAAVVAAQDQLAA
+510 
-525 LENSSASDS
+525 
-534 AAVTAARTQLESAK
+534 
-548 TSYQTALATY
+548 
-558 QQKEAALEKAND
+558 
-570 ELANVQASLEAAQAT
+570 QASLEAAQAT

-614 AAYEQAVANLTVAT
+614 AAYEQAVANLTTAT
-628 GNLEAAQV
+628 GKLGAAQV
-636 DLAKAEAQLAL
+636 DLAKAESQLAL
-647 AEEAVEQAK
+647 AEDTAEQAK
-656 ARAEIATQVDQQ
+656 VRAAIAAQVDQQ
-668 LNGSNANDRQSA
+668 LNGSTANDRQSA

-688 TNGRALMA
+688 TNGRALTA
-696 MVATASAANPKRG
+696 TVATASAAKQKQG
-709 ADQGRLPQ
+709 ANQGRLPQ
-717 TGADNQEASA
+717 TGNDDQEAST

>member
-60 QAAVDAAQSAFDTAQ
+60 QAAVDAAQNAFDTAQ

-104 NKEVAT
+104 NKEAAT

-118 SAVSSQVVVVASA
+118 SAVSSQAVVVASA

-158 ASASLSSASANVAS
+158 ASASLSSSSANVAS

-184 TIDQSTAAN
+184 TSDQSTAAN

-211 DQAAVD
+211 GQAAVD

-225 AQAIVDAVAEAQSSD
+225 AQAIVDVQSSD
-240 VINMSAAYITA
+240 VINMSVAYITA
-251 LKNYLANPSS
+251 LKNYLATPSS

-273 ADYVKELQQKFKSD
+273 ADYVKELQQKFKSA

-329 AKANVAA
+329 ANANVAA
-336 LDFVKN
+336 IDFVKK
-342 YYDDENWNIFG
+342 YYDDEDWNIFG
-353 TTGSDGQGH
+353 TTGSDGKGH
-362 NKNGLN
+362 NKNGLD
-368 AYADQL
+368 AYANQL
-374 GTSIAEDAGSG
+374 NTSIAEDAGSG

-434 GTILGTDGFNNV
+434 GTILGTGGFNNV

-465 TEGNQLGNNAY
+465 TEGNHLGNNAY

-483 AQTLL
+483 AQALL
-488 TNAQATLASAK
+488 TNAQATYKQKEEALKK
-499 ASLQRMTTNLM
+499 AGDN
-510 VAKAAVVAAQDQLAA
+510 LAA
-525 LENSSASDS
+525 A
-534 AAVTAARTQLESAK
+534 
-548 TSYQTALATY
+548 
-558 QQKEAALEKAND
+558 
-570 ELANVQASLEAAQAT
+570 QASLEATQAT

-614 AAYEQAVANLTVAT
+614 AAYEQAVANLTTAT
-628 GNLEAAQV
+628 GKLGAAQV
-636 DLAKAEAQLAL
+636 DLAKAESQLAL
-647 AEEAVEQAK
+647 AEDTAEQAK
-656 ARAEIATQVDQQ
+656 VRAAIAAQVDQQ
-668 LNGSNANDRQSA
+668 LNGSTANDRQSA

-688 TNGRALMA
+688 TNGRALTA
-696 MVATASAANPKRG
+696 TVATASAAKQKQG
-709 ADQGRLPQ
+709 ANQGRLPQ
-717 TGADNQEASA
+717 TGNDDQEAST

-748 KLTK
+748 RLTK

>member
-1 MKIASGDYE
+1 

-26 TATGVVAE
+26 TATGVVAV

-104 NKEVAT
+104 NKEAAT
-110 SENIASAT
+110 PENIASAT
-118 SAVSSQVVVVASA
+118 SAVSSQAVVVASA

-184 TIDQSTAAN
+184 TSDQST
-193 NLSAAES
+193 AES

-225 AQAIVDAVAEAQSSD
+225 AQAIVDAVAEVQSSD

-251 LKNYLANPSS
+251 LKKYLANPSS

-329 AKANVAA
+329 ANANVAA
-336 LDFVKN
+336 LDFVKK
-342 YYDDENWNIFG
+342 YYDDKDWNIFG

-362 NKNGLN
+362 NKNGLD
-368 AYADQL
+368 AYAVQL
-374 GTSIAEDAGSG
+374 NTSIAEDAGSG

-465 TEGNQLGNNAY
+465 TEGNHLGNNAY

-483 AQTLL
+483 AQALL
-488 TNAQATLASAK
+488 TNAQA
-499 ASLQRMTTNLM
+499 
-510 VAKAAVVAAQDQLAA
+510 AQ
-525 LENSSASDS
+525 
-534 AAVTAARTQLESAK
+534 T
-548 TSYQTALATY
+548 
-558 QQKEAALEKAND
+558 
-570 ELANVQASLEAAQAT
+570 SLEVAQAT

-614 AAYEQAVANLTVAT
+614 TAYEQAVANLTTAT
-628 GNLEAAQV
+628 GNLGAAQV
-636 DLAKAEAQLAL
+636 DLAKAESQLAL
-647 AEEAVEQAK
+647 AEDTAEQAK
-656 ARAEIATQVDQQ
+656 VRAAIAAQVDQQ
-668 LNGSNANDRQSA
+668 LNVSTANDRQSA

-688 TNGRALMA
+688 TNGRALTA
-696 MVATASAANPKRG
+696 TVATASAAKQKRG

-717 TGADNQEASA
+717 TGNDDQEAST

>member
-1 MKIASGDYE
+1 

-60 QAAVDAAQSAFDTAQ
+60 QAAVDAAQNAFDTAQ

-104 NKEVAT
+104 NKEAAT

-118 SAVSSQVVVVASA
+118 SAVSSQAVVVASA

-158 ASASLSSASANVAS
+158 ASASLSSSSANVAS
-172 ATSALSAAEAAL
+172 ATSAQAAE
-184 TIDQSTAAN
+184 
-193 NLSAAES
+193 
-200 AASSASAAVSS
+200 V
-211 DQAAVD
+211 
-217 NAQAAVAS
+217 
-225 AQAIVDAVAEAQSSD
+225 QSSD
-240 VINMSAAYITA
+240 VINMLVAYITA

-273 ADYVKELQQKFKSD
+273 TDYVKELQQKFKSD

-329 AKANVAA
+329 ANANVAA
-336 LDFVKN
+336 IDFVKK
-342 YYDDENWNIFG
+342 YYDDEDWNIFG
-353 TTGSDGQGH
+353 TTGKGH
-362 NKNGLN
+362 NKNGLD
-368 AYADQL
+368 AYANQL
-374 GTSIAEDAGSG
+374 NTSIAEDAGSG

-434 GTILGTDGFNNV
+434 GTILGTGGFNNV

-476 SLDVQTA
+476 SLDVQTT

-510 VAKAAVVAAQDQLAA
+510 VAKAAVVTAQDQLAA
-525 LENSSASDS
+525 LENSSASDLV
-534 AAVTAARTQLESAK
+534 AVTKARTQLASAE

-558 QQKEAALEKAND
+558 KQKEGALKKAGDNLAAA
-570 ELANVQASLEAAQAT
+570 QASLEAAQAT

-614 AAYEQAVANLTVAT
+614 AAYEQAVANLTTAT
-628 GNLEAAQV
+628 GNLGAAQV
-636 DLAKAEAQLAL
+636 DLAKAESQLAL
-647 AEEAVEQAK
+647 AEDAAEQAK
-656 ARAEIATQVDQQ
+656 VRAAIAAQVDQQ
-668 LNGSNANDRQSA
+668 LNGSTANDRQSA

-688 TNGRALMA
+688 TNGRALTA
-696 MVATASAANPKRG
+696 TVATASAAKQKQG
-709 ADQGRLPQ
+709 ANQGRLPQ
-717 TGADNQEASA
+717 TGNDDQEASA

-733 GMLGMATGLYGYKKK
+733 GMLGLTTGLYGYKKK
-748 KLTK
+748 KLTE

>member
-1 MKIASGDYE
+1 

-104 NKEVAT
+104 NKEAAT

-118 SAVSSQVVVVASA
+118 SAVSSQAVVVASA

-158 ASASLSSASANVAS
+158 ASASLSSSSANVAS

-184 TIDQSTAAN
+184 TSDQSTAAN

-211 DQAAVD
+211 DPAAVD

-225 AQAIVDAVAEAQSSD
+225 AQAIVHAVAEVQSSD
-240 VINMSAAYITA
+240 VINMSVAYITA

-329 AKANVAA
+329 ANANVAA
-336 LDFVKN
+336 IDFVKK
-342 YYDDENWNIFG
+342 YYDDEDWNIFG
-353 TTGSDGQGH
+353 TTGSDGKGH
-362 NKNGLN
+362 NKNGLD

-374 GTSIAEDAGSG
+374 NTSIAEDAGSG

-465 TEGNQLGNNAY
+465 TEGNHLGNNAY

-483 AQTLL
+483 A
-488 TNAQATLASAK
+488 
-499 ASLQRMTTNLM
+499 
-510 VAKAAVVAAQDQLAA
+510 
-525 LENSSASDS
+525 
-534 AAVTAARTQLESAK
+534 
-548 TSYQTALATY
+548 
-558 QQKEAALEKAND
+558 
-570 ELANVQASLEAAQAT
+570 QASLEAAQAT

-614 AAYEQAVANLTVAT
+614 DAYEQAVANLTTAT
-628 GNLEAAQV
+628 GNLGAAQV
-636 DLAKAEAQLAL
+636 DLAKAESQLAL
-647 AEEAVEQAK
+647 AEDTAEQAK
-656 ARAEIATQVDQQ
+656 VRAAIAAQVDQQ
-668 LNGSNANDRQSA
+668 LNGSTANDRQSA

-688 TNGRALMA
+688 TNGRALTA
-696 MVATASAANPKRG
+696 TVATASAAKQKQG
-709 ADQGRLPQ
+709 ANQGRLPQ
-717 TGADNQEASA
+717 TGNDDQEAST

>member
-1 MKIASGDYE
+1 

-26 TATGVVAE
+26 TATGVVTV

-104 NKEVAT
+104 NKEAAT

-118 SAVSSQVVVVASA
+118 SAVSSQAVVVASA

-158 ASASLSSASANVAS
+158 ASASLSSSSANVAS

-184 TIDQSTAAN
+184 TSDQSTAAN

-211 DQAAVD
+211 GQAAVD

-225 AQAIVDAVAEAQSSD
+225 AQAIVDVQSSD
-240 VINMSAAYITA
+240 VINMSVAYITA

-299 TVQEALSVYAV
+299 TVQEVLSVYAV

-329 AKANVAA
+329 ANANVAA
-336 LDFVKN
+336 LDFVKK
-342 YYDDENWNIFG
+342 YYDDEDWNIFG
-353 TTGSDGQGH
+353 TNGKGH
-362 NKNGLN
+362 NKNGLD
-368 AYADQL
+368 AYANQL
-374 GTSIAEDAGSG
+374 NTSIAEDAGSG

-409 SDIATMLFDDGGT
+409 SDIATMLFDDGDT

-434 GTILGTDGFNNV
+434 GTILGTGGFNNV

-476 SLDVQTA
+476 ST
-483 AQTLL
+483 
-488 TNAQATLASAK
+488 
-499 ASLQRMTTNLM
+499 
-510 VAKAAVVAAQDQLAA
+510 
-525 LENSSASDS
+525 
-534 AAVTAARTQLESAK
+534 
-548 TSYQTALATY
+548 
-558 QQKEAALEKAND
+558 
-570 ELANVQASLEAAQAT
+570 AAQAT

-614 AAYEQAVANLTVAT
+614 AAYEQAVANLTTAT
-628 GNLEAAQV
+628 GNLGAAQV
-636 DLAKAEAQLAL
+636 DLAKAESQLAL
-647 AEEAVEQAK
+647 AEDTAEQAK
-656 ARAEIATQVDQQ
+656 VRAAIAAQVDQQ
-668 LNGSNANDRQSA
+668 LNGSTANDRQSA

-688 TNGRALMA
+688 TNGRALTA
-696 MVATASAANPKRG
+696 TVATASTAKQKQGAN
-709 ADQGRLPQ
+709 QGRLPQ
-717 TGADNQEASA
+717 TSNDDQEAST

>member
-60 QAAVDAAQSAFDTAQ
+60 QAAVDAAQNAFDTAQ

-97 TLSSAIA
+97 ALSSAIA
-104 NKEVAT
+104 NKEAAT

-118 SAVSSQVVVVASA
+118 SAVSSQAVVVASA

-158 ASASLSSASANVAS
+158 ASASLSSSSANVAS

-184 TIDQSTAAN
+184 TSDQSTAAN

-211 DQAAVD
+211 GQAAVD

-225 AQAIVDAVAEAQSSD
+225 AQAIVDVQSSD
-240 VINMSAAYITA
+240 VINMSVAYITA
-251 LKNYLANPSS
+251 LKNYLATPSS

-273 ADYVKELQQKFKSD
+273 ADYVKELQQKFKSA

-329 AKANVAA
+329 ANANVAA
-336 LDFVKN
+336 IDFVKK
-342 YYDDENWNIFG
+342 YYDDEDWNIFG
-353 TTGSDGQGH
+353 TTGKGH
-362 NKNGLN
+362 NKNGLD
-368 AYADQL
+368 AYANQL
-374 GTSIAEDAGSG
+374 NTSIAEDAGSG

-434 GTILGTDGFNNV
+434 GTILGTGGFNNV

-465 TEGNQLGNNAY
+465 TEGNHLGNNAY

-483 AQTLL
+483 AQALL
-488 TNAQATLASAK
+488 TNAQATYKQKEEALKK
-499 ASLQRMTTNLM
+499 AGDN
-510 VAKAAVVAAQDQLAA
+510 LAA
-525 LENSSASDS
+525 A
-534 AAVTAARTQLESAK
+534 
-548 TSYQTALATY
+548 
-558 QQKEAALEKAND
+558 
-570 ELANVQASLEAAQAT
+570 QASLEATQAT

-614 AAYEQAVANLTVAT
+614 AAYEQAVANLTTAT
-628 GNLEAAQV
+628 GKLGAAQV
-636 DLAKAEAQLAL
+636 DLAKAESQLAL
-647 AEEAVEQAK
+647 AEDTAEQAK
-656 ARAEIATQVDQQ
+656 VRAAIAAQVDQQ
-668 LNGSNANDRQSA
+668 LNGSTANDRQSA

-688 TNGRALMA
+688 TNGRALTA
-696 MVATASAANPKRG
+696 TVATASAAKQKQG
-709 ADQGRLPQ
+709 ANQGRLPQ
-717 TGADNQEASA
+717 TGNDDQEAST

-748 KLTK
+748 RLTK

>member
-1 MKIASGDYE
+1 

-104 NKEVAT
+104 NKEAAT

-118 SAVSSQVVVVASA
+118 SAVSSQAVVVASA

-144 AASVQASAQAEATS
+144 A
-158 ASASLSSASANVAS
+158 
-172 ATSALSAAEAAL
+172 
-184 TIDQSTAAN
+184 N

-200 AASSASAAVSS
+200 AASSASAAISS

-225 AQAIVDAVAEAQSSD
+225 AQAIVHAVAEVQSSD
-240 VINMSAAYITA
+240 VINMSVAYITA
-251 LKNYLANPSS
+251 LKNYLAKPSS

-329 AKANVAA
+329 ANANVAA
-336 LDFVKN
+336 IDFVKK
-342 YYDDENWNIFG
+342 YYDDEDWNIFG
-353 TTGSDGQGH
+353 TTGKGH
-362 NKNGLN
+362 NKNGLD
-368 AYADQL
+368 AYANQL
-374 GTSIAEDAGSG
+374 NTSIAEDAGSG

-434 GTILGTDGFNNV
+434 GTILGTGGFNNV

-465 TEGNQLGNNAY
+465 TEGNHLGNNAY

-483 AQTLL
+483 AQALL
-488 TNAQATLASAK
+488 TNAQASLASAK

-510 VAKAAVVAAQDQLAA
+510 VAKAAVVAAQNQLAA
-525 LENSSASDS
+525 LENSSANDLV
-534 AAVTAARTQLESAK
+534 AVTKARTQLASAE

-558 QQKEAALEKAND
+558 KQKEEALKKAGDNLAAA
-570 ELANVQASLEAAQAT
+570 QASLEAAQAT

-614 AAYEQAVANLTVAT
+614 AAYEQAVANLTTAT
-628 GNLEAAQV
+628 GKLGAAQV
-636 DLAKAEAQLAL
+636 DLAKAESQLAL
-647 AEEAVEQAK
+647 AEDTAEQAK
-656 ARAEIATQVDQQ
+656 VRAAIAAQVDQQ
-668 LNGSNANDRQSA
+668 LNGSTANDRQSA

-688 TNGRALMA
+688 TNGRALTA
-696 MVATASAANPKRG
+696 TVATASAAKQKQG
-709 ADQGRLPQ
+709 ANQGRLPQ
-717 TGADNQEASA
+717 TGNDDQEAST

>member
-104 NKEVAT
+104 NKEAAT

-118 SAVSSQVVVVASA
+118 SAVSSQAVVVASA

-144 AASVQASAQAEATS
+144 A
-158 ASASLSSASANVAS
+158 
-172 ATSALSAAEAAL
+172 
-184 TIDQSTAAN
+184 N

-200 AASSASAAVSS
+200 AASSASAAISS

-225 AQAIVDAVAEAQSSD
+225 AQAIVHAVAEVQSSD
-240 VINMSAAYITA
+240 VINMSVAYITA
-251 LKNYLANPSS
+251 LKNYLAKPSS

-329 AKANVAA
+329 ANANVAA
-336 LDFVKN
+336 IDFVKK
-342 YYDDENWNIFG
+342 YYDDEDWNIFG
-353 TTGSDGQGH
+353 TTGKGH
-362 NKNGLN
+362 NKNGLD
-368 AYADQL
+368 AYANQL
-374 GTSIAEDAGSG
+374 NTSIAEDAGSG

-434 GTILGTDGFNNV
+434 GTILGTGGFNNV

-465 TEGNQLGNNAY
+465 TEGNHLGNNAY

-483 AQTLL
+483 AQALL
-488 TNAQATLASAK
+488 TNAQASLASAK

-510 VAKAAVVAAQDQLAA
+510 VAKAAVVAAQNQLAA
-525 LENSSASDS
+525 LENSSANDLV
-534 AAVTAARTQLESAK
+534 AVTKARTQLASAE

-558 QQKEAALEKAND
+558 KQKEEALKKAGDNLAAA
-570 ELANVQASLEAAQAT
+570 QASLEAAQAT

-614 AAYEQAVANLTVAT
+614 AAYEQAVANLTTAT
-628 GNLEAAQV
+628 GKLGAAQV
-636 DLAKAEAQLAL
+636 DLAKAESQLAL
-647 AEEAVEQAK
+647 AEDTAEQAK
-656 ARAEIATQVDQQ
+656 VRAAIAAQVDQQ
-668 LNGSNANDRQSA
+668 LNGSTANDRQSA

-688 TNGRALMA
+688 TNGRALTA
-696 MVATASAANPKRG
+696 TVATASAAKQKQG
-709 ADQGRLPQ
+709 ANQGRLPQ
-717 TGADNQEASA
+717 TGNDDQEAST

>member
-1 MKIASGDYE
+1 

-104 NKEVAT
+104 NKEAAT

-118 SAVSSQVVVVASA
+118 SAVSSQAVVVASA

-158 ASASLSSASANVAS
+158 ASASLSSSSANVA
-172 ATSALSAAEAAL
+172 SALSAAEAAL
-184 TIDQSTAAN
+184 TSDQSTAAN

-225 AQAIVDAVAEAQSSD
+225 AQAIVDAVAEVQSSD
-240 VINMSAAYITA
+240 VINMSVAYITA

-329 AKANVAA
+329 ANANVAA
-336 LDFVKN
+336 IDFVKK
-342 YYDDENWNIFG
+342 YYDDEDWNIFG

-362 NKNGLN
+362 NKNGLD

-374 GTSIAEDAGSG
+374 NTSIAEDAGSG

-434 GTILGTDGFNNV
+434 GTILGTGGFNNV

-483 AQTLL
+483 A
-488 TNAQATLASAK
+488 
-499 ASLQRMTTNLM
+499 
-510 VAKAAVVAAQDQLAA
+510 
-525 LENSSASDS
+525 
-534 AAVTAARTQLESAK
+534 
-548 TSYQTALATY
+548 
-558 QQKEAALEKAND
+558 
-570 ELANVQASLEAAQAT
+570 QASLEAAQAT

-614 AAYEQAVANLTVAT
+614 AAYEQAVANLTTAT
-628 GNLEAAQV
+628 GNLGAAQV
-636 DLAKAEAQLAL
+636 DLAKAESQLAL
-647 AEEAVEQAK
+647 AEDTAEQAK
-656 ARAEIATQVDQQ
+656 VRAAIAAQVDQQ
-668 LNGSNANDRQSA
+668 LNGSTANDRQSA

-688 TNGRALMA
+688 TNGRALTA
-696 MVATASAANPKRG
+696 TVATASTAKQKQGAN
-709 ADQGRLPQ
+709 QGRLPQ
-717 TGADNQEASA
+717 TGNDDQEAST

-733 GMLGMATGLYGYKKK
+733 GMLGMATGLHGYKKK

>member
-1 MKIASGDYE
+1 

-26 TATGVVAE
+26 MATGVVVE

-60 QAAVDAAQSAFDTAQ
+60 QAAVDAAQSTFDTAQ
-75 TSVDNAQ
+75 TSVDSAQ

-97 TLSSAIA
+97 ALSSAIA
-104 NKEVAT
+104 NKEAAT

-118 SAVSSQVVVVASA
+118 SAVSSQAVVVASA

-158 ASASLSSASANVAS
+158 ASASLSSSSANVAS

-184 TIDQSTAAN
+184 TSDQSTAAN

-225 AQAIVDAVAEAQSSD
+225 ARAIVDAVAEVQSSD
-240 VINMSAAYITA
+240 VINMSVAYITA

-329 AKANVAA
+329 ANANVAA
-336 LDFVKN
+336 IDFVKK
-342 YYDDENWNIFG
+342 YYDDEDWNIFG

-362 NKNGLN
+362 NKNGLD

-374 GTSIAEDAGSG
+374 NTSIAEDVGSG

-398 TTLHNLLYAVY
+398 TTLHNLLFAVY

-483 AQTLL
+483 AQ
-488 TNAQATLASAK
+488 
-499 ASLQRMTTNLM
+499 
-510 VAKAAVVAAQDQLAA
+510 
-525 LENSSASDS
+525 
-534 AAVTAARTQLESAK
+534 
-548 TSYQTALATY
+548 
-558 QQKEAALEKAND
+558 
-570 ELANVQASLEAAQAT
+570 
-585 LATAKAKLAEL
+585 
-596 EETVANLTNADQ
+596 
-608 LLAAAQ
+608 
-614 AAYEQAVANLTVAT
+614 AAYEQAVANLTTAT
-628 GNLEAAQV
+628 GNLGAAQV
-636 DLAKAEAQLAL
+636 DLAKAESQLAL
-647 AEEAVEQAK
+647 AEDTAEQAK
-656 ARAEIATQVDQQ
+656 VRAAIAAQVDQQ
-668 LNGSNANDRQSA
+668 LNGSTANDHQSA

-688 TNGRALMA
+688 TNGRALTA
-696 MVATASAANPKRG
+696 TVATASAAKQKQG
-709 ADQGRLPQ
+709 ANQGRLPQ
-717 TGADNQEASA
+717 TGNDDQEAST

-733 GMLGMATGLYGYKKK
+733 GMLGMVTGLYGYKKK

>member
-1 MKIASGDYE
+1 

-26 TATGVVAE
+26 MATGVVAE

-60 QAAVDAAQSAFDTAQ
+60 QAAVDAAQSTFDTAQ
-75 TSVDNAQ
+75 TSVGSAQ

-97 TLSSAIA
+97 ALSSAIT
-104 NKEVAT
+104 NKEAAT
-110 SENIASAT
+110 PENIASAT
-118 SAVSSQVVVVASA
+118 SAVSAQAVVVSST

-158 ASASLSSASANVAS
+158 ASASLSSSSANVAS
-172 ATSALSAAEAAL
+172 ATSALSAVEAAL
-184 TIDQSTAAN
+184 TSDQSTAAN
-193 NLSAAES
+193 NLSAAKS
-200 AASSASAAVSS
+200 AASSASASVSS
-211 DQAAVD
+211 DPAAVD

-225 AQAIVDAVAEAQSSD
+225 AQAIVHAVAEVQSSD

-273 ADYVKELQQKFKSD
+273 TDYVKELQQKFKSD
-287 ASLDVVVDPSDP
+287 ASLDVVVDPSNP

-329 AKANVAA
+329 ANANVAA
-336 LDFVKN
+336 LDFVKK
-342 YYDDENWNIFG
+342 YYDDEDWNIFG

-362 NKNGLN
+362 NKNGLD

-374 GTSIAEDAGSG
+374 NTSIAEDAGSG

-398 TTLHNLLYAVY
+398 TTLHNLLFAVY

-476 SLDVQTA
+476 ST
-483 AQTLL
+483 
-488 TNAQATLASAK
+488 
-499 ASLQRMTTNLM
+499 
-510 VAKAAVVAAQDQLAA
+510 
-525 LENSSASDS
+525 
-534 AAVTAARTQLESAK
+534 
-548 TSYQTALATY
+548 
-558 QQKEAALEKAND
+558 
-570 ELANVQASLEAAQAT
+570 AAQAT

-614 AAYEQAVANLTVAT
+614 AAYEQAVANLTTAT
-628 GNLEAAQV
+628 GNLGAAQV
-636 DLAKAEAQLAL
+636 DLAKAESQLAL
-647 AEEAVEQAK
+647 AEDAAEQAK
-656 ARAEIATQVDQQ
+656 VRAAIAAQVDQQ
-668 LNGSNANDRQSA
+668 LNGSTANDRQSA

-688 TNGRALMA
+688 TNGRALTA
-696 MVATASAANPKRG
+696 TVATASAAKQKQG
-709 ADQGRLPQ
+709 ANQGRLPQ
-717 TGADNQEASA
+717 TGNDDQEAST

>member
-1 MKIASGDYE
+1 

-60 QAAVDAAQSAFDTAQ
+60 QAAVDAAQSTFDTAQ
-75 TSVDNAQ
+75 TSVDSAQ

-97 TLSSAIA
+97 ALSSAIA
-104 NKEVAT
+104 NKEAAT
-110 SENIASAT
+110 SKNIASAT
-118 SAVSSQVVVVASA
+118 SAVSSQAVVVASA

-158 ASASLSSASANVAS
+158 ASASLSSSSANVA
-172 ATSALSAAEAAL
+172 SALSAAEAAL
-184 TIDQSTAAN
+184 TSDQSTAAN

-225 AQAIVDAVAEAQSSD
+225 AQAIVDAVAEVQSSD
-240 VINMSAAYITA
+240 VINMSVAYITA

-329 AKANVAA
+329 ANANVAA
-336 LDFVKN
+336 IDFVKK
-342 YYDDENWNIFG
+342 YYDDEDWNIFG

-362 NKNGLN
+362 NKNGLD

-374 GTSIAEDAGSG
+374 NTSIAEDAGSG

-398 TTLHNLLYAVY
+398 TTLHNLLPTSPQCSLTTGAPT
-409 SDIATMLFDDGGT
+409 IGATP
-422 NNWSHAQSIFED
+422 SQ
-434 GTILGTDGFNNV
+434 
-446 YLGVAFD
+446 
-453 KYGYAHYELYNA
+453 
-465 TEGNQLGNNAY
+465 
-476 SLDVQTA
+476 
-483 AQTLL
+483 
-488 TNAQATLASAK
+488 
-499 ASLQRMTTNLM
+499 
-510 VAKAAVVAAQDQLAA
+510 
-525 LENSSASDS
+525 
-534 AAVTAARTQLESAK
+534 
-548 TSYQTALATY
+548 
-558 QQKEAALEKAND
+558 
-570 ELANVQASLEAAQAT
+570 
-585 LATAKAKLAEL
+585 
-596 EETVANLTNADQ
+596 
-608 LLAAAQ
+608 
-614 AAYEQAVANLTVAT
+614 
-628 GNLEAAQV
+628 
-636 DLAKAEAQLAL
+636 
-647 AEEAVEQAK
+647 
-656 ARAEIATQVDQQ
+656 
-668 LNGSNANDRQSA
+668 
-680 GQDATSLK
+680 SLK
-688 TNGRALMA
+688 TGR
-696 MVATASAANPKRG
+696 S
-709 ADQGRLPQ
+709 
-717 TGADNQEASA
+717 
-727 MALVGL
+727 
-733 GMLGMATGLYGYKKK
+733 
-748 KLTK
+748 

>member
-1 MKIASGDYE
+1 

-104 NKEVAT
+104 NKEAAT

-118 SAVSSQVVVVASA
+118 SAVSSQAVVVASA

-158 ASASLSSASANVAS
+158 ASASLSSSLANVAS

-184 TIDQSTAAN
+184 TSDQSTAAN

-225 AQAIVDAVAEAQSSD
+225 AQAIVDAVAEVQSSD
-240 VINMSAAYITA
+240 VINMSVAYITA

-329 AKANVAA
+329 ANANVAA
-336 LDFVKN
+336 IDFVKK
-342 YYDDENWNIFG
+342 YYDDEDWNIFG

-362 NKNGLN
+362 NKNGLD

-374 GTSIAEDAGSG
+374 NTSIAEDAGSG

-434 GTILGTDGFNNV
+434 GTILGTGGFNNV

-483 AQTLL
+483 A
-488 TNAQATLASAK
+488 
-499 ASLQRMTTNLM
+499 
-510 VAKAAVVAAQDQLAA
+510 
-525 LENSSASDS
+525 
-534 AAVTAARTQLESAK
+534 
-548 TSYQTALATY
+548 
-558 QQKEAALEKAND
+558 
-570 ELANVQASLEAAQAT
+570 QASLEAAQAT

-614 AAYEQAVANLTVAT
+614 AAYEQAVANLTTAT
-628 GNLEAAQV
+628 GNLGAAQV
-636 DLAKAEAQLAL
+636 DLAKAESQLAL
-647 AEEAVEQAK
+647 AEDTAEQAK
-656 ARAEIATQVDQQ
+656 VRAAIAAQVDQQ
-668 LNGSNANDRQSA
+668 LNGSTANDRQSA

-688 TNGRALMA
+688 TNGRALTA
-696 MVATASAANPKRG
+696 TVATASTAKQKQGAN
-709 ADQGRLPQ
+709 QGRLPQ
-717 TGADNQEASA
+717 TGNDDQEAST

-733 GMLGMATGLYGYKKK
+733 GMLGMAPGLYGYKKK

>member
-1 MKIASGDYE
+1 

-26 TATGVVAE
+26 TATGVVAV

-118 SAVSSQVVVVASA
+118 SAVSSQAVVVASA

-144 AASVQASAQAEATS
+144 AAGVQASAQAEATS

-172 ATSALSAAEAAL
+172 ATSSLSAAEAAL
-184 TIDQSTAAN
+184 TSDQSTATN

-225 AQAIVDAVAEAQSSD
+225 AQAIVEVQSSN

-329 AKANVAA
+329 ANANVAA
-336 LDFVKN
+336 LDFVKK
-342 YYDDENWNIFG
+342 YYDYENWNIFG

-476 SLDVQTA
+476 STA
-483 AQTLL
+483 A
-488 TNAQATLASAK
+488 
-499 ASLQRMTTNLM
+499 
-510 VAKAAVVAAQDQLAA
+510 
-525 LENSSASDS
+525 
-534 AAVTAARTQLESAK
+534 
-548 TSYQTALATY
+548 
-558 QQKEAALEKAND
+558 
-570 ELANVQASLEAAQAT
+570 QASLEAAQAT

-614 AAYEQAVANLTVAT
+614 TAYEQAVANLTTAT
-628 GNLEAAQV
+628 GNLGAAQV
-636 DLAKAEAQLAL
+636 DLAKAESQLAL
-647 AEEAVEQAK
+647 AEDTAEQAK
-656 ARAEIATQVDQQ
+656 VRAAIAAQVDQQ
-668 LNGSNANDRQSA
+668 LNGSTANDRQSA

-688 TNGRALMA
+688 TNGRALTA
-696 MVATASAANPKRG
+696 TVATASATNPKRG

-717 TGADNQEASA
+717 TDADNQEASA

-733 GMLGMATGLYGYKKK
+733 GMLGLTTGLYGYKKK
-748 KLTK
+748 KLTE

>member
-1 MKIASGDYE
+1 

-104 NKEVAT
+104 NKEAAT

-118 SAVSSQVVVVASA
+118 SAVSSQAVVVASA

-158 ASASLSSASANVAS
+158 ASASLSSSSANVAS

-184 TIDQSTAAN
+184 TSDQSTAAN

-225 AQAIVDAVAEAQSSD
+225 AQAIVDAVAEVQSSD
-240 VINMSAAYITA
+240 VINMSVAYITA

-329 AKANVAA
+329 ANANVAA
-336 LDFVKN
+336 IDFVKK
-342 YYDDENWNIFG
+342 YYDDEDWNIFG

-362 NKNGLN
+362 NKNGLD

-374 GTSIAEDAGSG
+374 NTSIAEDAGSG

-434 GTILGTDGFNNV
+434 GTILGTGGFNNV

-483 AQTLL
+483 A
-488 TNAQATLASAK
+488 
-499 ASLQRMTTNLM
+499 
-510 VAKAAVVAAQDQLAA
+510 
-525 LENSSASDS
+525 
-534 AAVTAARTQLESAK
+534 
-548 TSYQTALATY
+548 
-558 QQKEAALEKAND
+558 
-570 ELANVQASLEAAQAT
+570 QASLEAAQAT

-614 AAYEQAVANLTVAT
+614 AAYEQAVANLTTAT
-628 GNLEAAQV
+628 GNLGAAQV
-636 DLAKAEAQLAL
+636 DLAKAESQLAL
-647 AEEAVEQAK
+647 AEDTAEQAK
-656 ARAEIATQVDQQ
+656 VRAAIAAQVDQQ
-668 LNGSNANDRQSA
+668 LNGSTANDRQSA

-688 TNGRALMA
+688 TNGRALTA
-696 MVATASAANPKRG
+696 TVATASTAKQKQGAN
-709 ADQGRLPQ
+709 QGRLPQ
-717 TGADNQEASA
+717 TGNDDQEAST